1 MKHGRKVKTTL
12 GDLIVALTDET
23 RVFVRD
29 EKVAYG
35 VVADIVSK
43 FLSSARISSR
53 KRR

>member
-1 MKHGRKVKTTL
+1 MKNGRKVKTTL

-23 RVFVRD
+23 RLFVRD

-43 FLSSARISSR
+43 FLSNAKITSRI
-53 KRR
+53 RR